1 MSCEISFDFFGKLI
15 SKYIM
20 KTKELIKRIKEIFI
34 EKLKS
39 KTGWGRNEILMCYKD
54 AVNDALLEASENF
67 IKDE

>member
-1 MSCEISFDFFGKLI
+1 
-15 SKYIM
+15 M
-20 KTKELIKRIKEIFI
+20 KTKELLKRIEEIFI

>member
-1 MSCEISFDFFGKLI
+1 
-15 SKYIM
+15 M
-20 KTKELIKRIKEIFI
+20 KTKELIKRIEEIFI

-67 IKDE
+67 IKDEQSLINKHIYKLKRKV